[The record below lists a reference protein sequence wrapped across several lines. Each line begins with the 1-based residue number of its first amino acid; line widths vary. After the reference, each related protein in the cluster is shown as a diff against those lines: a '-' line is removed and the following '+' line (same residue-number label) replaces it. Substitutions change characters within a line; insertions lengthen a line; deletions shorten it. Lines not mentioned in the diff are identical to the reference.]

1 MYLKLY
7 PLLPTQLI
15 SNLVSTYFSVCRDYL
30 HKRFQFANRYMYP
43 RSMQSLVKGRLPKL
57 SAKQLRLVNG
67 SFDFLGLDYYI
78 AYYAS
83 YSPVLNLAKPSYD
96 TDAIVKQ
103 TAKRNEILIGPE
115 DQRYLKAGGSDL
127 LYVYPRGIRYLLL
140 YVKRKFNNPMI
151 YITENG
157 EQQFFDSKKS
167 IHLIKGRIPGTVPD
181 EQYRGYC

>member
-1 MYLKLY
+1 
-7 PLLPTQLI
+7 
-15 SNLVSTYFSVCRDYL
+15 
-30 HKRFQFANRYMYP
+30 MYP

-57 SAKQLRLVNG
+57 SAKQLLLVNG
-67 SFDFLGLDYYI
+67 SFDFFGLDYYI

-83 YSPVLNLAKPSYD
+83 YSPALKLAKPSYD

-103 TAKRNEILIGPE
+103 TVYANECCFPAAKRNEILIGTE

-181 EQYRGYC
+181 EQYRSYCV